1 MSVKNY
7 KVLLVDRNFIADFIE
22 THHSNWNVLIDK

>member
-22 THHSNWNVLIDK
+22 THHYSILDR